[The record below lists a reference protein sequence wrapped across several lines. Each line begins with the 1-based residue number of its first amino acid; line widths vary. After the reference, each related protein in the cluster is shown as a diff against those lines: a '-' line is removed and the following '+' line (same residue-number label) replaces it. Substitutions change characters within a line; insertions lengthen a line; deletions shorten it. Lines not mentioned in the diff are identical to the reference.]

1 MLGAI
6 SGFTDV
12 DAITMEMAQKASQN
26 AIPLLLASGTIITAM
41 VSNNFV
47 KGMIA
52 WKF

>member
-1 MLGAI
+1 
-6 SGFTDV
+6 
-12 DAITMEMAQKASQN
+12 MEMAQKAAQN
-26 AIPLLLASGTIITAM
+26 TLPLLLVSGTIITAM